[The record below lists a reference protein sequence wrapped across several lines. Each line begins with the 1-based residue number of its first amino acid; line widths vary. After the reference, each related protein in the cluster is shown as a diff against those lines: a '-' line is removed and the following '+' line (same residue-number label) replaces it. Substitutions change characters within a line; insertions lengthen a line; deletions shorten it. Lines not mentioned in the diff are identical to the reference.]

1 MMNDIKQ
8 QIIDEIQ
15 RKVTV
20 FKPVPPIRY
29 RIRCPYCGDSQKDP
43 RDAHCYIKCS
53 PDPTE
58 PLQFKCFLCNR
69 KGRVRKD
76 FLDLLGV
83 DPNLSE
89 QIDNQRYKRI
99 SIFRSSDIKLITGEP
114 NLSSPQV
121 RYIENRLGP
130 GFKLEDYEK
139 FKIIWDIPSLMEDI
153 WAFANIRDKLN
164 DQRILNSMPNNRD
177 SISFL
182 SDDKSMILNRSFY
195 DNCRWR
201 KIKIL
206 PNDDTSFYTIKTTL
220 DIFTKDEIVVN
231 IAEGIFDVLSIY
243 RNFSDSPNSVHIATL
258 GSDYTSAIN
267 YAISKG
273 FVGSNVII
281 KIYYDSN
288 IDGKKL
294 AAQLRQFKWIFGG
307 IYLYRNILGKDVGV
321 KIDEIK
327 LVETRV

>member
-8 QIIDEIQ
+8 QIINDIEK
-15 RKVTV
+15 RVTV

-29 RIRCPYCGDSQKDP
+29 RIRCPYCGDSQKNP

-83 DPNLSE
+83 DSKLSE

-99 SIFRSSDIKLITGEP
+99 GIFKSSDIKLITGEP
-114 NLSSPQV
+114 NLESPQV
-121 RYIENRLGP
+121 RYIEDRLGP
-130 GFKLEDYEK
+130 GFELEDYEK
-139 FKIIWDIPSLMEDI
+139 FKIIWDIPNLMNEV
-153 WAFANIRDKLN
+153 WAFDNIKDKLN
-164 DQRILNSMPNNRD
+164 NQRILNTMPSNRN

-182 SDDKSMILNRSFY
+182 SDDKSMILNRSF
-195 DNCRWR
+195 DDKCRWR
-201 KIKIL
+201 KIKII

-220 DIFTKDEIVVN
+220 DLFTKDEIVVN

-243 RNFSDSPNSVHIATL
+243 RNFTDSPNSVHIATL
-258 GSDYTSAIN
+258 GSDYASALN

-273 FVGSNVII
+273 FIGTNVTIR
-281 KIYYDSN
+281 IYYDSN
-288 IDGKKL
+288 IDGKNLLSQMKPY
-294 AAQLRQFKWIFGG
+294 KWIFGG
-307 IYLYRNILGKDVGV
+307 IYLYRNIIGKDVGV
-321 KIDEIK
+321 RPEKIK